1 MNRTTTDQLPG
12 RAGGTP
18 VVPPVSDPA
27 VGGRRRSSGGIVPV
41 LAFSGIV
48 VAVMQTLLVPV
59 IKDLPVLLNTT
70 PGNATW
76 VMTATLLAGAVSTPI
91 MGRLGDLYGKRRM
104 LLTSLAVMVVG
115 SLICGFTSDLVTMI
129 VGRAL
134 QGFAMGAIPLGI
146 GIMRD
151 ELPRERLGSAMG
163 LMSSSIGVGGGL
175 ALPAAALVAQHAD
188 WHTLFFGAA
197 GLGVLSMLLTLLV
210 VPETAVRAQG
220 RFDVAGA
227 IGLSAGLV
235 ALLLPLTKG
244 SDWGW
249 GSPTTLVLFGVAVLI
264 LVLWGVMELRL
275 ADPLVD
281 LRTTARREVL
291 LTNLA
296 SITVGVAFY
305 AISLVLPQLLQLPTS
320 TGYGLGQSMV
330 VAGLCMAPLGLTM
343 MFVAPL
349 YARIAARHG
358 PKVSLLLGMLVIAIG
373 YGAGI
378 GLMNA
383 AWQTVI
389 IAVVVGAGIGLAYS
403 SLPALIIGAVDAS
416 ETGAANGLNT
426 LMRSIGTSVSS
437 AVIGMVLAHM
447 SKSVGPVTVPTM
459 AGFRVSF
466 LIATAA
472 VLIGVALACFL
483 PSQRKVSR
491 PTPVAQSTDG
501 AAADAADTDGARGTA
516 RPAAEPAAPIA
527 ATLPAPADPPALA
540 APSAA
545 AAAAELAGPSQLT
558 ESVGQLV
565 PLVKPAPSWAQ
576 PVAERYTAPS
586 RPAPDGMTAGVGA
599 GDSAD
604 ADAAGFRGRVADT
617 SGSPVPGASITLIDR
632 QGRQA
637 GVTTADADGRY
648 ALDAPSAGTY
658 VLTGAA
664 PGHAP
669 YAASATYHG
678 KGGSTRVDLI
688 LAPTGRLGGT
698 LLGGAEGTP
707 LVGGSIVVTDAE
719 GVVVTRTTSGAEG
732 NWHVPQLPP
741 GHYTLVLSAVGHQP
755 QARAMELS
763 GGTPER
769 QDARLQPT
777 AAVRGTV
784 RGPGGRPLADAAV
797 TLVEDGT
804 VAGHTVTGPDGAFA
818 FSDLA
823 GLHYTLTAAG
833 YPPHSAPISLTA
845 GASETLDL
853 ELAQQSTAAG

>member
-1 MNRTTTDQLPG
+1 MTRTTTDQLPA
-12 RAGGTP
+12 RAAETAATHPGP
-18 VVPPVSDPA
+18 DPA
-27 VGGRRRSSGGIVPV
+27 VGGRRRSPGGIVPV
-41 LAFSGIV
+41 LAFAGIV

-59 IKDLPVLLNTT
+59 IKDLPVLLNTA
-70 PGNATW
+70 PSNATW

-115 SLICGFTSDLVTMI
+115 SLVCGFTSDLVTMI

-175 ALPAAALVAQHAD
+175 ALPVAALVAQHAD

-197 GLGVLSMLLTLLV
+197 GLGVLSMGLTLLV
-210 VPETAVRAQG
+210 VPETSVRAQG

-227 IGLSAGLV
+227 LGLSAGLV

-249 GSPTTLVLFGVAVLI
+249 GSPTTLILFGVGVVI

-343 MFVAPL
+343 MLVAPL
-349 YARIAARHG
+349 YARIAARRG

-378 GLMNA
+378 GLMDA

-437 AVIGMVLAHM
+437 AVIGMVLADM
-447 SKSVGPVTVPTM
+447 SQKMGPATVPTM

-472 VLIGVALACFL
+472 VLVGVALACFL
-483 PSQRKVSR
+483 PSQRKAAG
-491 PTPVAQSTDG
+491 PTLVAESTDG
-501 AAADAADTDGARGTA
+501 AVDAESAVELTSVDGQM
-516 RPAAEPAAPIA
+516 EP
-527 ATLPAPADPPALA
+527 LA
-540 APSAA
+540 KS
-545 AAAAELAGPSQLT
+545 
-558 ESVGQLV
+558 
-565 PLVKPAPSWAQ
+565 APSWAR
-576 PVAERYTAPS
+576 PVTEPHQALTRPTPEATTAS
-586 RPAPDGMTAGVGA
+586 V
-599 GDSAD
+599 D
-604 ADAAGFRGRVADT
+604 AVGFRGRVADT

-637 GVTTADADGRY
+637 GLATADADGHFT
-648 ALDAPSAGTY
+648 LDAPTAGTY

-664 PGHAP
+664 PGHTP
-669 YAASATYHG
+669 HAASATYRG
-678 KGGSTRVDLI
+678 AGAATRVDLV
-688 LAPTGRLGGT
+688 LTGTGRLGGT
-698 LLGGAEGTP
+698 MLGGAEGTP
-707 LVGGSIVVTDAE
+707 LADGSIVVTDAE
-719 GVVVTRTTSGAEG
+719 GAVVARTASGADG
-732 NWHVPQLPP
+732 AWDISSLPP
-741 GHYTLVLSAVGHQP
+741 GHYTVVLSAAGHQP
-755 QARAMELS
+755 QARAVDLS
-763 GGTPER
+763 GGAPER

-777 AAVRGTV
+777 ATVRGTV
-784 RGPGGRPLADAAV
+784 RGPHGRPVADAAV

-818 FSDLA
+818 FS
-823 GLHYTLTAAG
+823 GLSGADYTLTAAG
-833 YPPHSAPISLTA
+833 YPPHTAPISLTA
-845 GASETLDL
+845 GTHETLDL
-853 ELAQQSTAAG
+853 ELDLAQPPIPGG